1 MPRQAGTGRDPGGYT
16 LLRDAVRDEIRE
28 RIIDGRYPP
37 NTRIVERSLAEQL
50 GVSRIP
56 VREALRMLETEGFV
70 TLVPR
75 RGVLVR
81 QLSEKDVDELFDVR
95 RALEVLAAERAA
107 ERAGKGDILRLR
119 QVLARGRRAMDA
131 GDLTAVWAANEEFHD
146 EIIRLAR
153 NDLLADLLEPLQG
166 RLHWLFRQHENP
178 ERLWAEHS
186 ELCDAIASGDPELA
200 GAQALQHVRI
210 NRALALRLLFGTS
223 GSEAPAIG

>member
-1 MPRQAGTGRDPGGYT
+1 MPRQSGPARDAGGYT
-16 LLRDAVRDEIRE
+16 LLRDAVRDEIRAG
-28 RIIDGRYPP
+28 IIDGRYPP
-37 NTRIVERSLAEQL
+37 NTRIIERNLAEQL

-81 QLSEKDVDELFDVR
+81 QLSENDVEELFDVR
-95 RALEVLAAERAA
+95 QALEVLAAERAA

-119 QVLARGRRAMDA
+119 QLLARGRRAIDA
-131 GDLTAVWAANEEFHD
+131 GDMSAVWAANEEFHD

-153 NDLLADLLEPLQG
+153 NGLLAGVLEPLQG

-178 ERLWAEHS
+178 ERLWDEHS
-186 ELCDAIASGDPELA
+186 ELCDAIASGDPQRA
-200 GAQALQHVRI
+200 AAQALQHVRT
-210 NRALALRLLFGTS
+210 NRALALRLLFGAP
-223 GSEAPAIG
+223 GGEAPATG